1 MTGAEFIYLMI
12 GAGVGTICG
21 FLIGYNHKLTDAEL
35 RSAND
40 ERSIDFPENS
50 KIKSPDDWPRGG
62 I

>member
-40 ERSIDFPENS
+40 EHGKDYE
-50 KIKSPDDWPRGG
+50 
-62 I
+62 